1 MARGL
6 LTAGPERTL
15 TPDGEQ
21 LSALMIDAVRTRLS
35 ALLDGWKPEQYAD
48 LARTLDTFAADFAP
62 DRQELRDRARTAV
75 NA

>member
-1 MARGL
+1 
-6 LTAGPERTL
+6 
-15 TPDGEQ
+15 